1 MEFYTIIRK
10 FPELHIRWNV
20 LYIIPLILFS
30 LAVFNNNKLLNNNYF
45 TIIFISII
53 ILQTLYYNKSY
64 YNNQGYNPKNMIE
77 LSKLIKGKNNL
88 SIVGI
93 GTITDEKKEI
103 IRNQRNDYLNLDS
116 HLFTVISQF
125 LVML

>member
-1 MEFYTIIRK
+1 MLIYFLLIRYGIYTIIRK
-10 FPELHIRWNV
+10 FLVTYKMEF

-30 LAVFNNNKLLNNNYF
+30 LAVFNNKLLRNNNYF

-88 SIVGI
+88 LIVGI
-93 GTITDEKKEI
+93 GTITDEK
-103 IRNQRNDYLNLDS
+103 RNN
-116 HLFTVISQF
+116 
-125 LVML
+125 